1 MGCSGTEKY
10 NPDWVRQHYAAY
22 GEREWNRWEES
33 PVERVKFLVHRE
45 ILRQHV
51 RPTDRVLEMGAGA
64 GRFTRELAAIG
75 CRITVGD
82 LSPVQLT
89 LNRENAGTFEY
100 ERNVEAW
107 LECDM
112 CNLRPHFEAGS
123 FDTVVCYGGP
133 LSYVFEQSPTAMHEM
148 VRVVR
153 PGGRILLSVMSL
165 WGSIHQYLGAIL
177 DLEIGVNRRIV
188 SSGDLLPET
197 VGEGRHYCH
206 MFRTRELRDLLDEAG
221 VTVDVL
227 SASNCLSV
235 GWGERLGA
243 IEEGSDLWEHLLE
256 MELEACRD
264 PGAVAMGSHIIAVCR
279 KPGG

>member
-1 MGCSGTEKY
+1 MPDSTREKY
-10 NPDWVRQHYAAY
+10 SPEWVRQHYAAY

-45 ILRQHV
+45 ILRQYV
-51 RPTDRVLEMGAGA
+51 RSTDEVLEIGAGA

-82 LSPVQLT
+82 LSPVQLD
-89 LNRENAGTFEY
+89 LNRENADRYGHASAIS
-100 ERNVEAW
+100 RW
-107 LECDM
+107 MECDI
-112 CNLRPHFEAGS
+112 CDLRPHFQEEV

-133 LSYVFEQSPTAMHEM
+133 LSYVFEQAPLAMREM
-148 VRVVR
+148 ARVTR

-165 WGSIHQYLGAIL
+165 WGAVHQFLGGIL
-177 DLEIGVNRRIV
+177 DLSIDVNRRIV

-206 MFRTRELRDLLDEAG
+206 MFRTGELRELIEQAG
-221 VTVDVL
+221 LVIELL
-227 SASNCLSV
+227 SASNGLSV
-235 GWGERLGA
+235 GWADRLGP
-243 IEEGSDLWEHLLE
+243 IEEGSDLWEHLME
-256 MELEACRD
+256 MELDACRD

-279 KPGG
+279 KPV